1 MANPTT
7 KNTLQDN
14 VITMNNAK
22 TLESSLQRNIKDNVT
37 HNARNHKTGLKNR
50 TECNAHYNNQTKM
63 KST

>member
-22 TLESSLQRNIKDNVT
+22 TLESSLQINIKDNVT
-37 HNARNHKTGLKNR
+37 HNGRNHKTGMKKQNR
-50 TECNAHYNNQTKM
+50 MQRTLQ
-63 KST
+63 